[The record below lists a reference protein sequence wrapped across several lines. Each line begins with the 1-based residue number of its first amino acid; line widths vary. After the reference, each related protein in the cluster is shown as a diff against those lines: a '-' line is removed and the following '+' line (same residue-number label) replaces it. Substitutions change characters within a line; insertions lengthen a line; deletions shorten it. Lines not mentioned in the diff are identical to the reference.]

1 MVKYTYK
8 KKEKPKPVPAPRKP
22 KVKPTP
28 KPRPKSTMTEKS
40 KPVGSHKMP
49 DGTVMSGKTHSK
61 DSKPV
66 KKPPAGDRVKF
77 KFKNKPNIG
86 DNIKITGGVRGGIDD
101 SYLKDK
107 LVIDDVLEDRVDI
120 DFKND
125 KQGDFIGSVKIK
137 FLKKT
142 KTGWSVPASKVGNRA
157 TNFWSGSG

>member
-28 KPRPKSTMTEKS
+28 KPRPKSTMTEK
-40 KPVGSHKMP
+40 
-49 DGTVMSGKTHSK
+49 
-61 DSKPV
+61 SKPV

-101 SYLKDK
+101 SYLKVK

-125 KQGDFIGSVKIK
+125 KQGDFIGSAKIK